1 MGSLSPQSFLV
12 VCSWSTV
19 AVAVVLI
26 GSSLVLT
33 RLSAAWE
40 QFRMGRMSGRR
51 EGRGSRGEVDGFSFW
66 TALKM
71 AAGGGLGSGG
81 GNPVWSFL
89 WFLGLLF
96 IGWPVAGFCA
106 GWYILILPFAV
117 CIDGLNGI
125 CDILLKG
132 VQCPHF
138 CAKHM
143 MEGTPL
149 GDAFK

>member
-1 MGSLSPQSFLV
+1 
-12 VCSWSTV
+12 
-19 AVAVVLI
+19 
-26 GSSLVLT
+26 
-33 RLSAAWE
+33 
-40 QFRMGRMSGRR
+40 
-51 EGRGSRGEVDGFSFW
+51 
-66 TALKM
+66 M

-89 WFLGLLF
+89 WFLGLFF

-117 CIDGLNGI
+117 CIDPLNVSLNVSLSQRVQLHLVQGV